1 MPPDLPFSPDPHP
14 DAVRSTLERT
24 QPWVRFLAI
33 VGFVYIGLMI
43 VGGLIAGAFL
53 LASGEMQAVVIL
65 FLYPLIGVLYLYPA
79 LCLLRYANGIR
90 SFTRTNDLQD
100 LAAALDAQRGFWKF
114 VGVLTAIGLA
124 VALVGVLLGVV
135 LGVVMGV
142 AGLNSIGQ

>member
-1 MPPDLPFSPDPHP
+1 MHPDLPSSPDPHP

-53 LASGEMQAVVIL
+53 LASGEMQAVAIL
-65 FLYPLIGVLYLYPA
+65 FLYPLIGVLYVYPA

-90 SFTRTNDLQD
+90 SFMRTNAPQD

-142 AGLNSIGQ
+142 AGMNSIGQ